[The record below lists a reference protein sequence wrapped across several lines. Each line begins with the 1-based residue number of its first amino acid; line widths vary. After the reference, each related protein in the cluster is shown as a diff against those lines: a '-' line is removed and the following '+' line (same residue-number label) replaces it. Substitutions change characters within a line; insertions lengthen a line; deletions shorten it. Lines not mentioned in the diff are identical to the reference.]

1 MGSTSGNCAASVRY
15 FRLFVATLTELFN
28 CFTAEPGDTGA
39 LAMVNDP
46 FFWDKSADQIFL
58 KKIPGTRNN
67 QFLHGCLV
75 KQPVYQVNDLELIQL
90 RQPIFQEVD
99 VFWAPDMNETH
110 PSVVIC
116 AMKVAISFYGWG

>member
-1 MGSTSGNCAASVRY
+1 
-15 FRLFVATLTELFN
+15 
-28 CFTAEPGDTGA
+28 
-39 LAMVNDP
+39 MVNDP
-46 FFWDKSADQIFL
+46 FFGTNLLIKSKWLHLSPFL
-58 KKIPGTRNN
+58 KKIPGTQNN

-75 KQPVYQVNDLELIQL
+75 KQPIYQVNDLELIQL